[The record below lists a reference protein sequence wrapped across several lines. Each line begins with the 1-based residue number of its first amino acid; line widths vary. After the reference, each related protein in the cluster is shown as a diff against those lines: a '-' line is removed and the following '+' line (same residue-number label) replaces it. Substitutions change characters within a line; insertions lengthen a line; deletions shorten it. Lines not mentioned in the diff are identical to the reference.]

1 MPLVSTQTIIL
12 AAWGLLDYAAAFF
25 FNELSIN
32 NNEKKIKINRLA
44 VTKNMVTFSSEVMQY
59 VGIAPVCIICSGLLV
74 SLLRKLCK
82 EKMCGAHCSM
92 S

>member
-32 NNEKKIKINRLA
+32 NNFKKIKNQLI
-44 VTKNMVTFSSEVMQY
+44 SSN
-59 VGIAPVCIICSGLLV
+59 
-74 SLLRKLCK
+74 
-82 EKMCGAHCSM
+82 
-92 S
+92 